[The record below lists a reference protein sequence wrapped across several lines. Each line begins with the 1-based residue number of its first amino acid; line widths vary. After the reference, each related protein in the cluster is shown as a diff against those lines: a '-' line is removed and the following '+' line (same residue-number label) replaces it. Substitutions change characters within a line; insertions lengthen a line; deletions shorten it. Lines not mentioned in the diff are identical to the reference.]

1 MKPLS
6 DLIVPGAQD
15 SVEEAVPASLTLT
28 RFPLQVPDGSRVELL
43 LLVVRQQIV
52 SYVAEERRPKLQ
64 ITTRSVS
71 RKISTSL

>member
-1 MKPLS
+1 MKQLS

-28 RFPLQVPDGSRVELL
+28 CLPLQVPDGSRVELL

>member
-1 MKPLS
+1 MKQLS

-28 RFPLQVPDGSRVELL
+28 RLPLQVPDGSRVELL

-52 SYVAEERRPKLQ
+52 SNVAEERRPKLQ